1 MGHPLDV
8 VIPIAPILI
17 SFDIARI
24 GIGRVGLTMSQQ

>member
-24 GIGRVGLTMSQQ
+24 GIGGVGLIVSQQ